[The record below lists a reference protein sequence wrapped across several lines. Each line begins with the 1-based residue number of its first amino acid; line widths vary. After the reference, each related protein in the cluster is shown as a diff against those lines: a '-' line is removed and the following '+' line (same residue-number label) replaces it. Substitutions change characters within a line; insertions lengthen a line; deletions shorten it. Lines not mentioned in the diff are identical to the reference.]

1 MLQSHV
7 RLKAGTGGASKKLL
21 VRVLPTVRVV
31 VRMGRPGPEPMHQR
45 GHGNRNGNSHSD
57 AGQYTIVEMGGKV
70 LVGSHQ
76 TAINGQLGRRMFMP
90 CTRLI
95 GGEDWRV
102 GAMRALHEHVLG
114 PLGVLPSA
122 GGWVRG

>member
-31 VRMGRPGPEPMHQR
+31 VRMGRPGPEPMHHR
-45 GHGNRNGNSHSD
+45 GHGNRNGNSHSGSVASADSNADVD
-57 AGQYTIVEMGGKV
+57 AGQYTIVEMGGKM

-95 GGEDWRV
+95 GERI
-102 GAMRALHEHVLG
+102 
-114 PLGVLPSA
+114 
-122 GGWVRG
+122 GGSVR